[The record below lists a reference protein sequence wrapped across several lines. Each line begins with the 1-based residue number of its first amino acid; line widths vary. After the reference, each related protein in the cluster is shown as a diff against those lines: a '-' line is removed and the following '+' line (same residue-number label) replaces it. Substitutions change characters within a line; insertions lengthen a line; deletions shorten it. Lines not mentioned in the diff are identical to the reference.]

1 MAFLSC
7 PISVFAATDS
17 YADMLRKQG
26 FPETYI
32 SALTA
37 LHNKYPNWD
46 FKALKTNESF
56 TYAVSQERKNHAQ
69 QLIEQYSV
77 NDGKGYYCTCSSCY
91 QNGKYIVKE
100 NPNWVSASQSAVE
113 YYMDPRNFL
122 DEKYIFQF
130 QLLDYDE
137 SQTQDGVE
145 AILNGTWMYKSNI
158 TYKDKNGKTITYSP
172 ATKYSDAIM
181 KAAEESGLSAYYL
194 ASKIVQEVGSA
205 SASNAGG
212 SSGTVKGYEGIYN
225 YYNLNASSGAT
236 DGLKWA
242 SLSGYYTNTEGVNVR
257 KGASTSTD
265 KVVTVP
271 LWTIVEVVDTVEG
284 NDGYYWYNVSLTLNG
299 KSYTGYIRSDLVAK
313 DYYNRPWN
321 NPYDSIVN
329 GADYIKDSFGKTQN
343 TGYLQKFN
351 VNPASANRHSHEYM
365 ANVSAATTE
374 AYKTYTAFKGTNAL
388 SGKTT
393 FLIPV
398 YDNMELATPTLK
410 GTVNANGS
418 FTLSWNA
425 IAGSTKYGV
434 YLKNANGQYT
444 WVKTVTDNSWTTD
457 IAEYGKTYSYKVWAV
472 GSSNSIVSEFS
483 NAVDLT
489 NNKKLQT
496 PTLKGTVNANG
507 SFTLSWNAIAGTT
520 KYGIY
525 LKNADGSY
533 KWIKTVTGTSWTTG
547 TAQYGTTYSYKV
559 WAVGSSNSITSE
571 FSNVVNLKNNKKL
584 QTPTLKAKVNSNGT
598 FTLSWNKIAG
608 ATKYG
613 IYMKNA
619 NGKYTWIK
627 TVTGTSWTTGAAQY
641 GKAYSYKVWAVGS
654 SNAIT
659 SEYSSA
665 VNVTNNKKLQAPTLK
680 AKVNSNGT
688 FTLSWNKVAGAT
700 KYGIYRKNANGKY
713 TWVKTVTGTSY
724 KTGVA
729 AKGKTYSYKILAV
742 TSKNSSASNYSNV
755 VNAKRK

>member
-1 MAFLSC
+1 MKKRIFSLILAISMAFLSC
-7 PISVFAATDS
+7 PISAFAATDS
-17 YADMLRKQG
+17 FADTLRKQG

-32 SALTA
+32 SALTV
-37 LHNKYPNWD
+37 LHNKYPNWN
-46 FKALKTNESF
+46 FKALNTNESF

-100 NPNWVSASQSAVE
+100 KPNWVSASQSAVE

-194 ASKIVQEVGSA
+194 ASKIVQEVGAA

-212 SSGTVKGYEGIYN
+212 SSGAVKGYEGIYN
-225 YYNLNASSGAT
+225 YYNLNAYSGAT

-271 LWTIVEVVDTVEG
+271 LWTIVEVVDTVKG

-351 VNPASANRHSHEYM
+351 VNPDSSDRHSHEYM
-365 ANVSAATTE
+365 VNVSAATTE

-398 YDNMELATPTLK
+398 YNNM
-410 GTVNANGS
+410 
-418 FTLSWNA
+418 
-425 IAGSTKYGV
+425 
-434 YLKNANGQYT
+434 
-444 WVKTVTDNSWTTD
+444 
-457 IAEYGKTYSYKVWAV
+457 
-472 GSSNSIVSEFS
+472 
-483 NAVDLT
+483 
-489 NNKKLQT
+489 
-496 PTLKGTVNANG
+496 
-507 SFTLSWNAIAGTT
+507 
-520 KYGIY
+520 
-525 LKNADGSY
+525 
-533 KWIKTVTGTSWTTG
+533 
-547 TAQYGTTYSYKV
+547 
-559 WAVGSSNSITSE
+559 
-571 FSNVVNLKNNKKL
+571 
-584 QTPTLKAKVNSNGT
+584 
-598 FTLSWNKIAG
+598 
-608 ATKYG
+608 
-613 IYMKNA
+613 
-619 NGKYTWIK
+619 
-627 TVTGTSWTTGAAQY
+627 
-641 GKAYSYKVWAVGS
+641 
-654 SNAIT
+654 
-659 SEYSSA
+659 
-665 VNVTNNKKLQAPTLK
+665 
-680 AKVNSNGT
+680 
-688 FTLSWNKVAGAT
+688 
-700 KYGIYRKNANGKY
+700 
-713 TWVKTVTGTSY
+713 
-724 KTGVA
+724 
-729 AKGKTYSYKILAV
+729 
-742 TSKNSSASNYSNV
+742 
-755 VNAKRK
+755 